1 MFRSLMT
8 LMRGRAHD
16 AEEAFT
22 DTHALPILKQQ
33 LRDCAQAV
41 SAARK
46 ALALAIAQN
55 DQEIEQFERLTQRI
69 ADLEDRT
76 IAALEQGQQ
85 ALALEAAETIA
96 RLQTDQE
103 SSRTVLDTLRAEVEK
118 LRASVLSSEERLRA
132 LKRGERIAMATDK
145 AQRVSHAIPGGT
157 SNALRDAEE
166 TLTRLR
172 ARQTEVDA
180 TNEALGALENTNDT
194 STLRE
199 KLAAA
204 GCGAPLKTTA
214 EAVLERLRN
223 RTTTP
228 A

>member
-1 MFRSLMT
+1 MFRSLIT
-8 LMRGRAHD
+8 LVRGKVHD
-16 AEEAFT
+16 AEEDFEDA
-22 DTHALPILKQQ
+22 HALPILKQQ

-55 DQEIEQFERLTQRI
+55 EQEVQQFDRLESRL
-69 ADLEDRT
+69 ADLEER
-76 IAALEQGQQ
+76 AVSALEQGQDD
-85 ALALEAAETIA
+85 LAREAAETIA

-103 SSRTVLDTLRAEVEK
+103 SSRAVLDTLQTEVGK
-118 LRASVLSSEERLRA
+118 LRASVAASEERLRA
-132 LKRGERIAMATDK
+132 LKRGERVAMATDK
-145 AQRVSHAIPGGT
+145 AQRVSHAIPGGAA
-157 SNALRDAEE
+157 SALRDAEK

-172 ARQTEVDA
+172 ARQNEVDA
-180 TNEALGALENTNDT
+180 ANDALDDLENTNDT
-194 STLRE
+194 NSLRE

-214 EAVLERLRN
+214 DAVLERLRAQ
-223 RTTTP
+223 TTKL

>member
-1 MFRSLMT
+1 MFRSLFT

-16 AEEAFT
+16 ADEAFT
-22 DTHALPILKQQ
+22 DAHALPILKQQ

-55 DQEIEQFERLTQRI
+55 DQETEQFERLATRI
-69 ADLEDRT
+69 AELEERT
-76 IAALEQGQQ
+76 VAALEQGQQ
-85 ALALEAAETIA
+85 DLAQEAAETIA

-103 SSRTVLDTLRAEVEK
+103 ASREVLNTLQEEVEK
-118 LRASVLSSEERLRA
+118 LRASVVTSEQRLRA

-145 AQRVSHAIPGGT
+145 AQRVSQAIPGGT
-157 SNALRDAEE
+157 SSALRDAEE

-172 ARQTEVDA
+172 TRQTEVEA
-180 TNEALGALENTNDT
+180 TNEALDALENTNDT
-194 STLRE
+194 RSLRE
-199 KLAAA
+199 KLAEA

-214 EAVLERLRN
+214 EAVLERLR
-223 RTTTP
+223 TQTAKP
-228 A
+228 V

>member
-1 MFRSLMT
+1 MFRSLFT

-16 AEEAFT
+16 ADEAFT
-22 DTHALPILKQQ
+22 DAHALPILKQQ

-55 DQEIEQFERLTQRI
+55 DQETEQFERFTARI
-69 ADLEDRT
+69 ADLEERT
-76 IAALEQGQQ
+76 VAALEQGQQ
-85 ALALEAAETIA
+85 DLAQEAAETIA

-103 SSRTVLDTLRAEVEK
+103 TSREVLKTLQEEVDK
-118 LRASVLSSEERLRA
+118 LRASVVTSEQRLRA

-145 AQRVSHAIPGGT
+145 AQRVSQAIPGGT
-157 SNALRDAEE
+157 SSALRDAEE

-172 ARQTEVDA
+172 TRQTEVEA
-180 TNEALGALENTNDT
+180 TNEALDALENTHDT
-194 STLRE
+194 RSLRE
-199 KLAAA
+199 KLAEA

-214 EAVLERLRN
+214 EAVLERLR
-223 RTTTP
+223 TQTAKP
-228 A
+228 V